1 MASADDC
8 FACLAV
14 LLEDGQAEG
23 IAAELV
29 LESTKRT
36 RFERG
41 ALGSSVRKRIRT
53 ARLGIM
59 GILAILGA
67 GQWCV
72 AASPGGGCVD

>member
-14 LLEDGQAEG
+14 LVEDGQAEG

-29 LESTKRT
+29 RESTKRT

-41 ALGSSVRKRIRT
+41 AGFIGQEADQDGHPGV
-53 ARLGIM
+53 M
-59 GILAILGA
+59 GI
-67 GQWCV
+67 WD
-72 AASPGGGCVD
+72 AACSEICI